1 MLNCKADPTLKDY
14 FRDKVHFADFLNGIY
29 FSGRQV
35 LSPEHLSVVD
45 TDMSTVVEG
54 KKGTVSFNRNRDV
67 IMKDNQNGIYVLNAI
82 ENQKAIDYTM
92 PVRVFVYDAL
102 MYNQQLKQ
110 LKKKK
115 GKKKVKLEPVMT
127 SVIYYGERSWSGP
140 RCLSDMMKIPKEYK
154 GMIND
159 WDARIIDI
167 KDIDVDLF
175 QDEDNRSL
183 IQGIQMFY
191 RWNGKE
197 EIKLE
202 VKKEVAILIASIVN
216 SKKFLKIIKEQEGEK
231 VVMCTSLDLFAKRNR
246 KAGFNEGKSVGKK
259 EGRNEGKKTMLIE
272 LLKTKIGYLS
282 KETIQLIR
290 NCNRKELEQ
299 LTKQFVMINNQADI
313 LKILKNCLN

>member
-1 MLNCKADPTLKDY
+1 
-14 FRDKVHFADFLNGIY
+14 
-29 FSGRQV
+29 
-35 LSPEHLSVVD
+35 
-45 TDMSTVVEG
+45 
-54 KKGTVSFNRNRDV
+54 
-67 IMKDNQNGIYVLNAI
+67 
-82 ENQKAIDYTM
+82 
-92 PVRVFVYDAL
+92 
-102 MYNQQLKQ
+102 
-110 LKKKK
+110 
-115 GKKKVKLEPVMT
+115 
-127 SVIYYGERSWSGP
+127 
-140 RCLSDMMKIPKEYK
+140 
-154 GMIND
+154 

-175 QDEDNRSL
+175 QDEDNRAL

-197 EIKLE
+197 EIKWE

-290 NCNRKELEQ
+290 SCNRKELEQ
-299 LTKQFVMINNQADI
+299 LTKQFVMINNQEDI

>member
-29 FSGRQV
+29 FSGQQV

-67 IMKDNQNGIYVLNAI
+67 IMKNNQNGIYVLNAI

-115 GKKKVKLEPVMT
+115 GKKKLKLEPVMT

-175 QDEDNRSL
+175 QDEDNRAL

-231 VVMCTSLDLFAKRNR
+231 VGRCTSLDLFAKRNR
-246 KAGFNEGKSVGKK
+246 KAGFNK
-259 EGRNEGKKTMLIE
+259 GRNEGKKTMLIE

-290 NCNRKELEQ
+290 SCNRKELEQ
-299 LTKQFVMINNQADI
+299 LTKQFVMINNQEDI
-313 LKILKNCLN
+313 LEILDMH

>member
-14 FRDKVHFADFLNGIY
+14 FKDKVHFADFLNVIHFHGQ
-29 FSGRQV
+29 QV

-54 KKGTVSFNRNRDV
+54 KKVTVSFNRNRDV
-67 IMKDNQNGIYVLNAI
+67 IMRDNQNGIYVLNAI

-115 GKKKVKLEPVMT
+115 RRKKLRLEPVMT
-127 SVIYYGERSWSGP
+127 SVIYYGEKPWSGP
-140 RCLSDMMKIPKEYK
+140 KRLSDMMKIPKEYQ

-167 KDIDVDLF
+167 KNIDVELF
-175 QDEDNRSL
+175 QDEDNRAL

-272 LLKTKIGYLS
+272 LLKTKIGNLS

-290 NCNRKELEQ
+290 SCNRKELEQ
-299 LTKQFVMINNQADI
+299 LTKQFVMINSQEDI
-313 LKILKNCLN
+313 LEILKNCLN

>member
-14 FRDKVHFADFLNGIY
+14 FKDKVHFADFLNVIHFHGQ
-29 FSGRQV
+29 QV

-54 KKGTVSFNRNRDV
+54 KKVTVSFNRNRDV
-67 IMKDNQNGIYVLNAI
+67 IMRDNKNGIYVLNAI

-115 GKKKVKLEPVMT
+115 RRKKLRLEPVMT
-127 SVIYYGERSWSGP
+127 SVIYYGEKPWSGP
-140 RCLSDMMKIPKEYK
+140 KCLSDMMKIPKEYQ

-167 KDIDVDLF
+167 KNIDVELF
-175 QDEDNRSL
+175 QDEDNRAL

-216 SKKFLKIIKEQEGEK
+216 SKKFLKIIKEQEE
-231 VVMCTSLDLFAKRNR
+231 R
-246 KAGFNEGKSVGKK
+246 K
-259 EGRNEGKKTMLIE
+259 
-272 LLKTKIGYLS
+272 
-282 KETIQLIR
+282 
-290 NCNRKELEQ
+290 
-299 LTKQFVMINNQADI
+299 
-313 LKILKNCLN
+313 

>member
-1 MLNCKADPTLKDY
+1 MLNFKVDPTLKDY

-29 FSGRQV
+29 FSGQQV
-35 LSPEHLSVVD
+35 LLPEHLSVVD

-54 KKGTVSFNRNRDV
+54 KNGTVSFNRNRDV

-115 GKKKVKLEPVMT
+115 GKKKLKLEPVMT

-140 RCLSDMMKIPKEYK
+140 RRLSDMMKIPKKYK

-167 KDIDVDLF
+167 KDIDVHLF
-175 QDEDNRSL
+175 QDEDNRAL

-191 RWNGKE
+191 SWDGKE

-216 SKKFLKIIKEQEGEK
+216 SKRFLKIIKEQEGEK
-231 VVMCTSLDLFAKRNR
+231 IVMCTSLDLFAKRNR
-246 KAGFNEGKSVGKK
+246 KAGFNEGKNVGKK
-259 EGRNEGKKTMLIE
+259 EGKKTMLIE

-299 LTKQFVMINNQADI
+299 LTKQFVMINNQEDI
-313 LKILKNCLN
+313 LEILHS

>member
-14 FRDKVHFADFLNGIY
+14 FKDKVHFANFLNVIHFHGQ
-29 FSGRQV
+29 QV

-54 KKGTVSFNRNRDV
+54 KKVTVSFNRNRDV
-67 IMKDNQNGIYVLNAI
+67 IMRDNQNGIYVLNAI

-115 GKKKVKLEPVMT
+115 RRKKLRLEPVMT
-127 SVIYYGERSWSGP
+127 SVIYYGEKPWSGP
-140 RCLSDMMKIPKEYK
+140 KCLSDMMKIPKEYQ

-167 KDIDVDLF
+167 KNIDVELF
-175 QDEDNRSL
+175 QDEDNRAL

-272 LLKTKIGYLS
+272 LLKTKIGNLS

-290 NCNRKELEQ
+290 SCNRKELEQ
-299 LTKQFVMINNQADI
+299 LTKQFVMINSQEDI
-313 LKILKNCLN
+313 LEILKNCLN

>member
-1 MLNCKADPTLKDY
+1 
-14 FRDKVHFADFLNGIY
+14 
-29 FSGRQV
+29 
-35 LSPEHLSVVD
+35 
-45 TDMSTVVEG
+45 
-54 KKGTVSFNRNRDV
+54 
-67 IMKDNQNGIYVLNAI
+67 
-82 ENQKAIDYTM
+82 M

-115 GKKKVKLEPVMT
+115 GRKKVKLEPVMT

-140 RCLSDMMKIPKEYK
+140 RRLSDMMKIPKEYK

-175 QDEDNRSL
+175 KDEDNRTL

-246 KAGFNEGKSVGKK
+246 KAGFNK
-259 EGRNEGKKTMLIE
+259 GRNEGKKTMLIE

-290 NCNRKELEQ
+290 SCNRKELEQ
-299 LTKQFVMINNQADI
+299 LTKQFVMINNQEDI

>member
-29 FSGRQV
+29 FSGQQV

-115 GKKKVKLEPVMT
+115 GRKKLKLEPVMT

-140 RCLSDMMKIPKEYK
+140 RWLSDMMKIPKEYK

-175 QDEDNRSL
+175 QDEDNRAL

-231 VVMCTSLDLFAKRNR
+231 VVMCT
-246 KAGFNEGKSVGKK
+246 
-259 EGRNEGKKTMLIE
+259 
-272 LLKTKIGYLS
+272 
-282 KETIQLIR
+282 
-290 NCNRKELEQ
+290 
-299 LTKQFVMINNQADI
+299 
-313 LKILKNCLN
+313 

>member
-54 KKGTVSFNRNRDV
+54 KKGAVSFNRNRDV

-167 KDIDVDLF
+167 KD
-175 QDEDNRSL
+175 
-183 IQGIQMFY
+183 
-191 RWNGKE
+191 
-197 EIKLE
+197 
-202 VKKEVAILIASIVN
+202 
-216 SKKFLKIIKEQEGEK
+216 
-231 VVMCTSLDLFAKRNR
+231 
-246 KAGFNEGKSVGKK
+246 
-259 EGRNEGKKTMLIE
+259 
-272 LLKTKIGYLS
+272 
-282 KETIQLIR
+282 
-290 NCNRKELEQ
+290 
-299 LTKQFVMINNQADI
+299 
-313 LKILKNCLN
+313 

>member
-14 FRDKVHFADFLNGIY
+14 FKDKVHFADFLNVIHFHGQ
-29 FSGRQV
+29 QV

-54 KKGTVSFNRNRDV
+54 KKVTVSFNRNRDV
-67 IMKDNQNGIYVLNAI
+67 IMRDNQNGIYVLNAI

-115 GKKKVKLEPVMT
+115 RRKKLRLEPVMT
-127 SVIYYGERSWSGP
+127 SVIYYGEKPWSGP
-140 RCLSDMMKIPKEYK
+140 KRLSDMMKIPKEYQ

-167 KDIDVDLF
+167 KDIDVELF
-175 QDEDNRSL
+175 QDEDNRAL

-272 LLKTKIGYLS
+272 LLKTKIGNLS

-290 NCNRKELEQ
+290 SCNRKELEQ
-299 LTKQFVMINNQADI
+299 LTKQFVMINSQEDI
-313 LKILKNCLN
+313 LEILKNCLN

>member
-1 MLNCKADPTLKDY
+1 
-14 FRDKVHFADFLNGIY
+14 
-29 FSGRQV
+29 
-35 LSPEHLSVVD
+35 
-45 TDMSTVVEG
+45 
-54 KKGTVSFNRNRDV
+54 
-67 IMKDNQNGIYVLNAI
+67 
-82 ENQKAIDYTM
+82 M

-115 GKKKVKLEPVMT
+115 GRKKLKLEPVMT

-140 RCLSDMMKIPKEYK
+140 RRLSDMMKIPKEYK

-175 QDEDNRSL
+175 QDEDNRAL

-246 KAGFNEGKSVGKK
+246 KAGFNEGK
-259 EGRNEGKKTMLIE
+259 KTMLIE

-290 NCNRKELEQ
+290 SCNRKELEQ
-299 LTKQFVMINNQADI
+299 LTKQFVMINSQEDI

>member
-14 FRDKVHFADFLNGIY
+14 FKDKVHFADFLNVIHFHGQ
-29 FSGRQV
+29 QV

-54 KKGTVSFNRNRDV
+54 KKVTVSFNRNRDV
-67 IMKDNQNGIYVLNAI
+67 IMRDNQNGIYVLNAI

-110 LKKKK
+110 FKKKK
-115 GKKKVKLEPVMT
+115 RRKKLKLEPVMT
-127 SVIYYGERSWSGP
+127 SVIYYGEKPWSGP
-140 RCLSDMMKIPKEYK
+140 KRLSDMMKIPKEYQ

-167 KDIDVDLF
+167 KDIDVELF
-175 QDEDNRSL
+175 QDEDNRAL

-272 LLKTKIGYLS
+272 LLKTKIGNLS

-290 NCNRKELEQ
+290 SCNRKELEQ
-299 LTKQFVMINNQADI
+299 LTKQFVMINSQEDI
-313 LKILKNCLN
+313 LEILKNCLN

>member
-14 FRDKVHFADFLNGIY
+14 FKDKVHFANFLNVIHFHGQ
-29 FSGRQV
+29 QV

-54 KKGTVSFNRNRDV
+54 KKVTVSFNRNRDV
-67 IMKDNQNGIYVLNAI
+67 IMRDNQNGIYVLNAI

-110 LKKKK
+110 FKKKK
-115 GKKKVKLEPVMT
+115 RRKKLKLEPVMT
-127 SVIYYGERSWSGP
+127 SVIYYGEKPWSGP
-140 RCLSDMMKIPKEYK
+140 KCLSDMMKIPKEYQ

-167 KDIDVDLF
+167 KDIDVELF
-175 QDEDNRSL
+175 QDEDNRAL

-299 LTKQFVMINNQADI
+299 LTKQFVMINSQEDI
-313 LKILKNCLN
+313 LEILHS